1 MKCPKNS
8 ITISVDKKGFY
19 DKKFFM
25 IFMYQKVLLFIFT
38 HSQSKHC
45 CELAFKKKSIFEKV
59 IIM

>member
-1 MKCPKNS
+1 
-8 ITISVDKKGFY
+8 
-19 DKKFFM
+19 
-25 IFMYQKVLLFIFT
+25 MYQKYFYLFL